1 MSNDTF
7 RDDER
12 EQRLAGKTLRD
23 LDRDEDF
30 ELENSLTTAEKE
42 SLEEF
47 ERTVIALDL
56 AMDQAREREMPTM
69 LRASILREADAFF
82 TGQSSNSAAT
92 NESTAAVTPP
102 SSLQVSTTQSGNT
115 WKRREVLAWLTSA
128 AATTI
133 AVGSWWWQASQQKS
147 LGKVGLSRAE
157 LFASAKDLV
166 QVNWKEG
173 KTPLQQPVSG
183 DVVWSS
189 SYQMGFMR
197 LIGMPINDPL
207 QEQYQLWIIDP
218 LRDDEP
224 VDGGVFDIAES
235 GEVIVPI
242 QAKLHV
248 TKPAA
253 FAITIEKPGG
263 VVVSTQERLPLLA
276 VVP

>member
-1 MSNDTF
+1 MSHDTF

-23 LDRDEDF
+23 LDRDEDL
-30 ELENSLTTAEKE
+30 ELENSLTAAEKE
-42 SLEEF
+42 SLDEF

-56 AMDQAREREMPTM
+56 AMDQAREREMPTV

-92 NESTAAVTPP
+92 NKSTTAITPP
-102 SSLQVSTTQSGNT
+102 SSLQVSPSKSDSNLR
-115 WKRREVLAWLTSA
+115 RREVLAWLTSA

-133 AVGSWWWQASQQKS
+133 AVGSWWWQTSQQKS
-147 LGKVGLSRAE
+147 LSKVGLSRAE
-157 LFASAKDLV
+157 LFASAKDLI

-173 KTPLQQPVSG
+173 KTPLQQAVSG

-189 SYQMGFMR
+189 SYQLGFMR

-224 VDGGVFDIAES
+224 VDGGVFDIAQS

>member
-1 MSNDTF
+1 
-7 RDDER
+7 
-12 EQRLAGKTLRD
+12 
-23 LDRDEDF
+23 
-30 ELENSLTTAEKE
+30 
-42 SLEEF
+42 
-47 ERTVIALDL
+47 
-56 AMDQAREREMPTM
+56 
-69 LRASILREADAFF
+69 
-82 TGQSSNSAAT
+82 
-92 NESTAAVTPP
+92 
-102 SSLQVSTTQSGNT
+102 
-115 WKRREVLAWLTSA
+115 
-128 AATTI
+128 
-133 AVGSWWWQASQQKS
+133 
-147 LGKVGLSRAE
+147 
-157 LFASAKDLV
+157 
-166 QVNWKEG
+166 
-173 KTPLQQPVSG
+173 
-183 DVVWSS
+183 
-189 SYQMGFMR
+189 MGFMR